1 MAVREQREVYS
12 HATIDCSDMTLT
24 EYDVNGAPD
33 LRYQGDLGALG
44 RRTKH

>member
-24 EYDVNGAPD
+24 EYDVNG
-33 LRYQGDLGALG
+33 GALG

>member
-24 EYDVNGAPD
+24 EYDVNGA
-33 LRYQGDLGALG
+33 
-44 RRTKH
+44 RTYDIKEILER